1 MKKLLLLSLFCAG
14 FIMANAQLS
23 DGSPAPDFTVYEI
36 DKSNGT
42 ILSNDPYTLYQYT
55 DSGKLVF
62 LDFFATWCGPCWTYH
77 QSGSFETL
85 YSQHGPNG
93 TNEIMAFG
101 IEGSYGN
108 YASLNGSG
116 ADNAGNQT
124 QGNWLNGVLYPIIPT
139 TMSPN
144 TQAVVNSYDIAYYPT
159 VYVVCPTRL
168 VYEIGQKSADALY
181 AAKTEV
187 CSPYDPT
194 VPTNAVI
201 AKYNVQDGVGG
212 INYNYLCEATATPK
226 IFLQNVGD
234 NALTSA
240 EFQIAFNGQTTTYS
254 WTGSLQKFEKATVT
268 LPQIHVEG
276 HGTYDYVVT
285 LVSTNGAA
293 ETDTVSNTRSFSFA
307 VNAEATSNFVTET
320 FSNGIQFPWFQD
332 ENDNLDVYNGAVYF
346 YAWGISSGGTGTLYT
361 PIYDISGFQLP
372 VLKFDLAHKRYNGS
386 AKERLQVQASV
397 NCGATWTTLYNV
409 ADPNLATVT
418 GYASSGAYVPGS
430 NDWRMEVVDLSS
442 LTDKT
447 NVALRFKFTSGYGN
461 LVWIDNVSI
470 AEGVGIEEQEVE
482 ELSIY
487 PNPTSDMLYLNGTEP
502 IAKIQIFNLQG
513 QLVRAQ
519 SGDVRSISVSDLSD
533 GVYMMRVYG
542 ENGTMTTHKIV
553 KQ

>member
-1 MKKLLLLSLFCAG
+1 M
-14 FIMANAQLS
+14 
-23 DGSPAPDFTVYEI
+23 
-36 DKSNGT
+36 
-42 ILSNDPYTLYQYT
+42 
-55 DSGKLVF
+55 
-62 LDFFATWCGPCWTYH
+62 
-77 QSGSFETL
+77 
-85 YSQHGPNG
+85 
-93 TNEIMAFG
+93 
-101 IEGSYGN
+101 
-108 YASLNGSG
+108 
-116 ADNAGNQT
+116 
-124 QGNWLNGVLYPIIPT
+124 
-139 TMSPN
+139 
-144 TQAVVNSYDIAYYPT
+144 
-159 VYVVCPTRL
+159 
-168 VYEIGQKSADALY
+168 
-181 AAKTEV
+181 
-187 CSPYDPT
+187 
-194 VPTNAVI
+194 
-201 AKYNVQDGVGG
+201 
-212 INYNYLCEATATPK
+212 
-226 IFLQNVGD
+226 
-234 NALTSA
+234 
-240 EFQIAFNGQTTTYS
+240 
-254 WTGSLQKFEKATVT
+254 
-268 LPQIHVEG
+268 
-276 HGTYDYVVT
+276 
-285 LVSTNGAA
+285 
-293 ETDTVSNTRSFSFA
+293 
-307 VNAEATSNFVTET
+307 
-320 FSNGIQFPWFQD
+320 
-332 ENDNLDVYNGAVYF
+332 
-346 YAWGISSGGTGTLYT
+346 
-361 PIYDISGFQLP
+361 
-372 VLKFDLAHKRYNGS
+372 LKFDLAHKRYNGS